1 MFQTIRTPTVEI
13 AYETSGPVT
22 GAPVVLLHGWPSDPR
37 DHDGV
42 AAALAASGCRVLVPW
57 LRGFGNTKFL
67 DPKTARSG
75 QQASVGADLRD
86 FWTRC
91 RSIVRSCAATIG
103 AHALRASSRLFG
115 RARAR
120 IGFYDRV
127 QSAKHFCARR
137 SAPAEF
143 EHRLRYQ
150 WYFNTERGRDGLE
163 RNRRDIC
170 RLLWRL

>member
-42 AAALAASGCRVLVPW
+42 AAALAASGCHVLVPW

-86 FWTRC
+86 FLDAL
-91 RSIVRSCAATIG
+91 SIDRALLCGYDWGARAACIV
-103 AHALRASSRLFG
+103 AALWP
-115 RARAR
+115 RARAHW
-120 IGFYDRV
+120 F
-127 QSAKHFCARR
+127 
-137 SAPAEF
+137 
-143 EHRLRYQ
+143 L
-150 WYFNTERGRDGLE
+150 
-163 RNRRDIC
+163 
-170 RLLWRL
+170 